1 MATSHGPGTP
11 AKPVSLADQ
20 QGAASPRV
28 GWLFAGLF
36 LLYMFDYIDR
46 EVVSAL
52 VPYMKA
58 DLGLSDTVVSSLNAV
73 LYGAITVLVFPA
85 SILIDRWSRKRLVGI
100 LVVIWSI
107 ATAAGAFV
115 KSFAHLRLTRLAVG
129 AGESG
134 YSPAG
139 TAMISAMYPVEK
151 RSRMMGFWNASIP
164 LGSAIGVVLGGVIA
178 KNWGWKSAFGLVAVP
193 GFIIGVLFFFLAKDY
208 RTVKLE
214 HAPTATVAAR
224 QMRFGDVAME
234 FLRKPSLL
242 LTYFAFAGNTFLMSA
257 ILFWLPS
264 YFIRTQGVPAE
275 GASLRASLVMLMAI
289 VGAPLGGLLVDR
301 WRKRNISARPVFAGL
316 GSLLSAV
323 IWFIAFRFC
332 AGATQYVVM
341 FAAAIATSL
350 YISAAAAVTQDVM
363 HPGLW
368 AISYSLCIVV
378 QNGLGSTWGPTVV
391 GSMSDLWGLGTAMT
405 IAPAASVLAGLLFL
419 LAGLFYKRD
428 LAKTDNIKVEM
439 EA

>member
-1 MATSHGPGTP
+1 MATKQAPND
-11 AKPVSLADQ
+11 PVTLVRQ
-20 QGAASPRV
+20 ASAPRV

-58 DLGLSDTVVSSLNAV
+58 DLGLSDTAVSSLNAV

-100 LVVIWSI
+100 LVVLWSI

-115 KSFAHLRLTRLAVG
+115 KSFAQLRLTRMAVG
-129 AGESG
+129 VGESG

-164 LGSAIGVVLGGVIA
+164 LGSAIGVLLGGFIA
-178 KNWGWKSAFGLVAVP
+178 KNWGWKSAFGIVAIP
-193 GFIIGVLFFFLAKDY
+193 GFIIGVLFFFLARDY

-214 HAPTATVAAR
+214 HAPTVTVAAR
-224 QMRFGDVAME
+224 RMRLGDIVME

-257 ILFWLPS
+257 LLFWMPS

-275 GASLRASLVMLMAI
+275 GASFRASLVMLMAI
-289 VGAPLGGLLVDR
+289 VGAPLGGFLVDR
-301 WRKRNISARPVFAGL
+301 WRQRNISARPLFAGL
-316 GSLLSAV
+316 GSILSAAL
-323 IWFIAFRFC
+323 WFVAFRFFSG
-332 AGATQYVVM
+332 GAQYGVM

-350 YISAAAAVTQDVM
+350 YISAASAATQDVM

-391 GSMSDLWGLGTAMT
+391 GSISDLWGLQTAMT
-405 IAPAASVLAGLLFL
+405 IVPAASLVAGILFL
-419 LAGLFYKRD
+419 LAGVFYKKD
-428 LAKTDNIKVEM
+428 LAKTDKIKVEM